1 MRQPFLLAGI
11 AILLTAMVVLVAF
24 DDGGS
29 LGGLDSDAFASVAQ
43 LGALALVIGAGLFA
57 TRQGA
62 MVRFR
67 QAMIWL
73 AVAFVLVVGYLAFN
87 GQL

>member
-1 MRQPFLLAGI
+1 MRRPFLLAGI
-11 AILLTAMVVLVAF
+11 AILLTAMAVLVVF
-24 DDGGS
+24 DDGGR
-29 LGGLDSDAFASVAQ
+29 LGGLESDAVAGMAQ

-73 AVAFVLVVGYLAFN
+73 AVASVLVVGYMAFN

>member
-11 AILLTAMVVLVAF
+11 AILITAMVVLVAF
-24 DDGGS
+24 DDGGMV
-29 LGGLDSDAFASVAQ
+29 GGVASDDVASMAQ

-62 MVRFR
+62 LVRFR
-67 QAMIWL
+67 QAMVWL
-73 AVAFVLVVGYLAFN
+73 AIGFVLVVGYLAYN

>member
-1 MRQPFLLAGI
+1 MRQPFLLVGI
-11 AILLTAMVVLVAF
+11 AIVLTAMVVLVAF

-29 LGGLDSDAFASVAQ
+29 LGGLDSDTFARTAQ
-43 LGALALVIGAGLFA
+43 LGALALVIGSGLFA
-57 TRQGA
+57 TRKGA
-62 MVRFR
+62 MARFR